1 MCAACAI
8 AAAAGA
14 SGVKA
19 WLQAH
24 HLTWLSEARMRVITI
39 ALVVAMLAVSSIG
52 FSGTTKPDHDNGRT
66 SHTAVQHR

>member
-24 HLTWLSEARMRVITI
+24 HLTWLSEARMRAVTVGLVI
-39 ALVVAMLAVSSIG
+39 AMLAVSGVG
-52 FSGTTKPDHDNGRT
+52 FSGSSKPDQGERGAAQGALHSR
-66 SHTAVQHR
+66 

>member
-14 SGVKA
+14 SGARA

-24 HLTWLSEARMRVITI
+24 HLTWLTEARMRVVTI
-39 ALVVAMLAVSSIG
+39 GLLVAMLAVSGIG
-52 FSGTTKPDHDNGRT
+52 FSGSGKADHAKPPHAAAQSR
-66 SHTAVQHR
+66 